1 MISVSSGDLGSGNI
15 GLSADLIGDLD
26 GNLLADRDS
35 DLLANRDGN
44 LLADRSG
51 DLPGVLLGDLVA
63 LLLNMLLALGSAGVS
78 ISRLSISLSLS
89 LAVSTISSS
98 NDLGVVSNNSA
109 GAVDLL
115 AGLLAVL
122 GHDVL
127 ALLDVGSV
135 DDGVVLLMALLVI
148 LGGALLVVLGGALLV
163 VLGGVLGGAVLLVVA
178 IVVGTTVSSWGGHGS
193 GGKASKGNKSQHL
206 GLKV

>member
-1 MISVSSGDLGSGNI
+1 MTFDLLALVLELVISVSSGDLGSGNI
-15 GLSADLIGDLD
+15 GLSADLVGNLD

-51 DLPGVLLGDLVA
+51 DLPGLLLGDLVA

-127 ALLDVGSV
+127 ALLDVGGV
-135 DDGVVLLMALLVI
+135 HDGVVLLV
-148 LGGALLVVLGGALLV
+148 ALLVVLDVVFGLAMGLLV
-163 VLGGVLGGAVLLVVA
+163 AILVSGSTARGAE
-178 IVVGTTVSSWGGHGS
+178 GTGS
-193 GGKASKGNKSQHL
+193 KAEDSDESEHFDWFW
-206 GLKV
+206 